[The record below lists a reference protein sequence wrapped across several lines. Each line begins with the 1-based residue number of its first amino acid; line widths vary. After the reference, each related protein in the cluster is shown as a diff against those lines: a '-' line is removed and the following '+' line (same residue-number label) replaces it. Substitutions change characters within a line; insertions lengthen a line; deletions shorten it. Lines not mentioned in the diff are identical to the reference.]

1 MTATDAEDINQT
13 VSIEVEEEGRGKW
26 KRKANILYY
35 LGDFK

>member
-1 MTATDAEDINQT
+1 

-35 LGDFK
+35 LGDFKWHWDNEASDIE